1 MAETPDIEE
10 TAKSNRGVAMLIAML
25 ALLLAISDMFG
36 GNADN
41 EAIEHNVRSANLWSF
56 YQAKTIRRT
65 TVTTAAEDMDVR
77 LLGVTD
83 PAIKAAMEKRIA
95 DWRATA
101 ARYESEPETGEG
113 RKELAA
119 RAKQAEEDRMEEKAR
134 GDIYDFAS
142 ALLQIAI
149 VLASAAIITGVG
161 ALAWAA
167 GGLGAI
173 GATLM
178 VIAWKVPN
186 LIGTIF

>member
-83 PAIKAAMEKRIA
+83 PAIRAAMEKRIA

-134 GDIYDFAS
+134 GDIYDLAS

-149 VLASAAIITGVG
+149 VLSSAAIITGVG

>member
-1 MAETPDIEE
+1 M
-10 TAKSNRGVAMLIAML
+10 
-25 ALLLAISDMFG
+25 
-36 GNADN
+36 
-41 EAIEHNVRSANLWSF
+41 
-56 YQAKTIRRT
+56 
-65 TVTTAAEDMDVR
+65 TTAAEDMDVR

-113 RKELAA
+113 RKELAV

>member
-1 MAETPDIEE
+1 MADTPDIEE
-10 TAKSNRGVAMLIAML
+10 AAKSHRAVAMLIATL